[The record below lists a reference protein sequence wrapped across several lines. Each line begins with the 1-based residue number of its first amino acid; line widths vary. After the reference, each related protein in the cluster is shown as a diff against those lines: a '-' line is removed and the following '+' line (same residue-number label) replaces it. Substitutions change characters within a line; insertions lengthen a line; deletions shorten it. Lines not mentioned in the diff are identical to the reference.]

1 MARLGRRRI
10 NRSRRQSALEL
21 APPIGFH
28 PRPQPLE
35 FGTRRED
42 VGIGIA
48 PADDLH
54 ADRQAVSA
62 RPAGTVAA
70 G

>member
-1 MARLGRRRI
+1 MA
-10 NRSRRQSALEL
+10 
-21 APPIGFH
+21 IGVH

-35 FGTRRED
+35 LGARRDD

-54 ADRQAVSA
+54 ADRQAVVGAS
-62 RPAGTVAA
+62 PAGTVAA